1 MSLSTSPECEDSEF
15 SISDYS
21 KHAAHL
27 CDIDLTCY
35 ESFYD
40 SSQSGVGNGDIKD
53 LYYESG
59 LQRLEMFERNET
71 NIGYCSRVPDVDYMW
86 PDGDNGM
93 HDVLRLYNAVK
104 EELFSAFSPDDIT
117 ARLLSGGHSPAA
129 QTSLLDLQQV
139 PISVDDISADDSVQP
154 CLSSRSPEKTGS
166 QTQLAPERAVTASS
180 SSPAGST
187 ESDSQDDARV
197 PSSCISDF
205 HPSGWYYV
213 EE

>member
-1 MSLSTSPECEDSEF
+1 MSLSTSHECEDSEF

-27 CDIDLTCY
+27 SDIDLTCY

-40 SSQSGVGNGDIKD
+40 SSPSEVGNGDIKD

-71 NIGYCSRVPDVDYMW
+71 NVGYCSRVPDVDYMW
-86 PDGDNGM
+86 PNGDDGV

-117 ARLLSGGHSPAA
+117 ACLLSGGHSRAA

-139 PISVDDISADDSVQP
+139 PISVDAADSVQP
-154 CLSSRSPEKTGS
+154 CLSSCSPEKTGS
-166 QTQLAPERAVTASS
+166 QTQLDRERSVTASS
-180 SSPAGST
+180 SSPARST

-197 PSSCISDF
+197 PSSCVSDF